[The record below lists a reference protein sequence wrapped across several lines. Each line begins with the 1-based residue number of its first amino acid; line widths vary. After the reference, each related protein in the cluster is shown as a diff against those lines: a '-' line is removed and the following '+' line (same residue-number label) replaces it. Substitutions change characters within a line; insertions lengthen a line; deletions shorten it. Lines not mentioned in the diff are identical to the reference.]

1 MDRYGSDLRPRIIT
15 RLDKITPTMKNAR
28 EYTCKPFK
36 KHHEEQ
42 LKLVSSFDWVDFAKL
57 SDVQEIITSILSDEN
72 ATDYMDETRIRVIAE
87 LTERRIRNIESLAMS
102 HTRVQSIT
110 TEDDVEEDIAED
122 YGPKMEM

>member
-1 MDRYGSDLRPRIIT
+1 MTPQIRARRAPFTKSAHHQ
-15 RLDKITPTMKNAR
+15 DKVKT
-28 EYTCKPFK
+28 
-36 KHHEEQ
+36 
-42 LKLVSSFDWVDFAKL
+42 LVSSFDWVDFAKL